1 MSLWINW
8 PPQTGSRAE
17 TEVSSR
23 SSKVHNGAHESHDGG
38 CQIILIN
45 KLGWKTKM

>member
-8 PPQTGSRAE
+8 PPQTGSAGE

-23 SSKVHNGAHESHDGG
+23 SSKEHYGAHESHDSG
-38 CQIILIN
+38 QIIIIK
-45 KLGWKTKM
+45 KLGWIT

>member
-8 PPQTGSRAE
+8 PSQTGSTAE

-23 SSKVHNGAHESHDGG
+23 SSKEHYGAHESHDSG
-38 CQIILIN
+38 QIIIIIK
-45 KLGWKTKM
+45 KLGWKTRM